1 MGWELTF
8 VKIFTED
15 DFGRVEENVEV
26 KRSYIFGLI
35 YGYDNKMIDAVRE
48 IPKGELNSHLRKI
61 DINELLDHRKEQ
73 RKLEKRW
80 RY

>member
-1 MGWELTF
+1 MGSLT
-8 VKIFTED
+8 EN
-15 DFGRVEENVEV
+15 DFSHVEGNAEV
-26 KRSYIFGLI
+26 KRAYIFGLI
-35 YGYDNKMIDAVRE
+35 YGYDNNMIDAVRK